1 MPYTGSEITFSDF
14 VYLLSYGA
22 YRPRAIPL
30 VREWAPTIEQLI
42 GPGEQ
47 INAGSEQEKGLLGIH
62 RTIQGDSTMQAELY
76 QLAMSLWH

>member
-1 MPYTGSEITFSDF
+1 MPSTGSEITFSDF
-14 VYLLSYGA
+14 TYLLSYKA
-22 YRPRAIPL
+22 YRPRVIPL

-47 INAGSEQEKGLLGIH
+47 INAGSEQEKALLAIH
-62 RTIQGDSTMQAELY
+62 RTIQGDATMQGELY